1 MEMRVIFFF
10 VATWCFSFISCNRG
24 GAEDYTPYGGDTLT
38 CHAQLLTIVEHPK
51 FTIVDIADPWHEA
64 KRLQRYIL
72 VNRNNPMPEKYPK
85 GVVVKVPLQS
95 SVIYSSVHADVAV
108 EIGAAQAIT
117 GIADAQYHKTPEIV
131 SAMDN
136 GKIIDVGAS
145 MSPSVERIVEMSPEA
160 IFASPYQNA
169 GYGVIEKLGIPI
181 IECADYMEAN
191 PLGRAEWIKLFG
203 VLYGKQKVANEIFDN
218 VCDNY
223 NTLVGLTVNIKDRPM
238 VISEMM
244 TNGVWFVP
252 GGRSYMAQLFQDAGA
267 DYPWRDDTSN
277 GSLQLTFEVVY
288 DKAHDADYW
297 LIKTFGNDLTL
308 DRLKADY
315 SLHAEMKA
323 FNRGGVYSCNTATTT
338 LFEDF
343 PFHPD
348 LLLQEY
354 INIFHPNLLPDGKL
368 RYFKN
373 IR

>member
-277 GSLQLTFEVVY
+277 GSLQLTFEAVY